1 MAFSEQ
7 SMDGAADRALRA
19 VVVFW
24 WCVAAAGLWVF
35 GLYIAAVYG
44 VGVASG
50 DLVRW
55 NVVLPDGHGYVR
67 GDAPGNTTLGVHL
80 AAAFLVTASG
90 LLQLVPRLR
99 ARAPAVHRW
108 NGRLFLS
115 AGMAAAVSGLLIA
128 LTRGAVAGDY
138 MTAGNALNAAL
149 ILLCGG
155 MAWRRAVQ
163 RRIAEHRRWA
173 LRAFIVINA
182 IWFYR
187 LGMMFWFTVNRG
199 PVGHTDAFD
208 GPWDIFLAF
217 AHVLVPLGVMEL
229 YLAARDRGGA
239 LARGLMA
246 GGLLVATLAMGVG
259 IAAAVAFMWLPRI

>member
-1 MAFSEQ
+1 MSLSEQ
-7 SMDGAADRALRA
+7 AADGAADRALRA
-19 VVVFW
+19 VVVLW

-50 DLVRW
+50 DLARW

-67 GDAPGNTTLGVHL
+67 GDVPGNTALGVHL

-90 LLQLVPRLR
+90 LLQLVPQIR
-99 ARAPAVHRW
+99 ARAPRVHRW

-115 AGMAAAVSGLLIA
+115 AGMAAALTGLIVA
-128 LTRGAVAGDY
+128 FSRGAVAGGY
-138 MTAGNALNAAL
+138 MMVGNSLNAAL
-149 ILLCGG
+149 ILVCGAQ
-155 MAWRRAVQ
+155 AWRYARA
-163 RRIAEHRRWA
+163 RRFDAHRRWA
-173 LRAFIVINA
+173 LRAFVVINA

-217 AHVLVPLGVMEL
+217 AHVLVPLGAMEL
-229 YLAARDRGGA
+229 YLAARDRGGPA
-239 LARGLMA
+239 ARGLMA